1 MDLTKLPQE
10 LIFLHKESIDD
21 YDIDDQL
28 SVDGI
33 LYDYL
38 ISQSF
43 TVPIGWDKEK
53 LILTMFNDANYL
65 STIIILDDRF
75 TLHTHSWIDYYSMQW
90 NDDSI
95 VAVILR
101 MVKFYLSCTIDLPS
115 HVEKAVD
122 SLISDFDRLKEAK
135 ASGIAMETHLMFI
148 SPTTTISCDHF
159 KIMDIHNELLRYNTF
174 KGRVNWGLITNKY
187 NINDIIRVIRILGK
201 DINSQISLIVNIDD
215 SFHSSDYSINW
226 ELSQQIGILKHHLVD
241 KGELLSKKELIEE
254 YKRQEEI
261 EEEIQ
266 NELFEQE
273 MESRSSKQDEE
284 LKQKYEVQID
294 GLKQEISQL
303 KEENASLKEQAE
315 EKTKKAEERDKKR
328 VEEIDKWHSLYESAL
343 METSVTDGT
352 GEIAFKGASNKC
364 FTKAQMCL
372 LIYTVASIK
381 DGPIPV
387 KKELVPIITAI
398 SGYEETSVDSEIRK
412 GGFRKNDIETVAR
425 IFEEAMPN
433 LAAEIRKQVERKPT
447 PKK

>member
-28 SVDGI
+28 SADGI

-95 VAVILR
+95 VSVILR

-115 HVEKAVD
+115 HVGKAVD
-122 SLISDFDRLKEAK
+122 SLISDFDRLKVAK
-135 ASGIAMETHLMFI
+135 ASGIAMESHLMFI
-148 SPTTTISCDHF
+148 SPTPTISCDHF

-201 DINSQISLIVNIDD
+201 DINSQISLIVDIDD

-226 ELSQQIGILKHHLVD
+226 ELSQQIGILRHHLVD
-241 KGELLSKKELIEE
+241 KGELLSKKELIED
-254 YKRQEEI
+254 YKKQKEI
-261 EEEIQ
+261 EEQIQ

-273 MESRSSKQDEE
+273 MESHSSNQDEE
-284 LKQKYEVQID
+284 LKQKYEEQID

-303 KEENASLKEQAE
+303 KEENALLKEQAE
-315 EKTKKAEERDKKR
+315 EKI
-328 VEEIDKWHSLYESAL
+328 VEEDNN
-343 METSVTDGT
+343 
-352 GEIAFKGASNKC
+352 GEG
-364 FTKAQMCL
+364 FTNAQMCA
-372 LIYTVASIK
+372 LIYCMACISEEKVTRTKLAGIVAAIRGDGESSSATLLKGKWKRIDFIK
-381 DGPIPV
+381 V
-387 KKELVPIITAI
+387 
-398 SGYEETSVDSEIRK
+398 SEIVK
-412 GGFRKNDIETVAR
+412 EQ
-425 IFEEAMPN
+425 MPK
-433 LAAEIRKQVERKPT
+433 LAKEIIRLAPEK
-447 PKK
+447 

>member
-1 MDLTKLPQE
+1 MVFSLA
-10 LIFLHKESIDD
+10 
-21 YDIDDQL
+21 
-28 SVDGI
+28 G
-33 LYDYL
+33 
-38 ISQSF
+38 
-43 TVPIGWDKEK
+43 
-53 LILTMFNDANYL
+53 N
-65 STIIILDDRF
+65 
-75 TLHTHSWIDYYSMQW
+75 
-90 NDDSI
+90 
-95 VAVILR
+95 VA
-101 MVKFYLSCTIDLPS
+101 S
-115 HVEKAVD
+115 
-122 SLISDFDRLKEAK
+122 KEAK

-284 LKQKYEVQID
+284 LKQKYEEQID

-303 KEENASLKEQAE
+303 K
-315 EKTKKAEERDKKR
+315 
-328 VEEIDKWHSLYESAL
+328 
-343 METSVTDGT
+343 
-352 GEIAFKGASNKC
+352 
-364 FTKAQMCL
+364 
-372 LIYTVASIK
+372 
-381 DGPIPV
+381 
-387 KKELVPIITAI
+387 
-398 SGYEETSVDSEIRK
+398 
-412 GGFRKNDIETVAR
+412 
-425 IFEEAMPN
+425 
-433 LAAEIRKQVERKPT
+433 
-447 PKK
+447 